1 MQNVW
6 IEPVTILDKTFYF
19 VYDYNADINADDLFV
34 FNTLFEAIDYCK
46 ANQLEYE
53 IVND

>member
-6 IEPVTILDKTFYF
+6 IEPVILLDKTFYF
-19 VYDYNADINADDLFV
+19 VYDYNADITADDLV
-34 FNTLFEAIDYCK
+34 VCNTLLDAIDYCK
-46 ANQLEYE
+46 SNNLEYE